1 MDLQREKR
9 LSGYGW
15 SCTKHRITELHG
27 RQTKSYFLRFASGRL
42 ISTTAHLLGVKQR
55 KLCWYVKFSQ
65 WKGFWIQEVIR
76 ARLEPCLRLSSIDE
90 VVSRRC
96 KLRQTGE

>member
-1 MDLQREKR
+1 MQPEKR

-15 SCTKHRITELHG
+15 CCTKHRITELHG

-42 ISTTAHLLGVKQR
+42 ISTTAHFIGVKQR

-65 WKGFWIQEVIR
+65 WKGQFWIQEVIR
-76 ARLEPCLRLSSIDE
+76 ARLETCLRLSSIDE

-96 KLRQTGE
+96 KLRKTGE